1 MQDRPERYTLCN
13 CPANKIQEVCRFQW
27 KDLLYEFSCLCFG
40 LSQAALV
47 FTKLLKVPIS
57 LLRKLNV
64 KMTIYLDN
72 ILLMASSL
80 GDLLT
85 TRDILIFIPQNLGFQ
100 TNIKTSYLQPTLTL
114 KFLGMTVDSG
124 GMTLSYLKEYRN
136 SSKYR
141 IIARKFQK
149 GIK

>member
-1 MQDRPERYTLCN
+1 
-13 CPANKIQEVCRFQW
+13 
-27 KDLLYEFSCLCFG
+27 
-40 LSQAALV
+40 
-47 FTKLLKVPIS
+47 
-57 LLRKLNV
+57 
-64 KMTIYLDN
+64 MTIYLDN

-100 TNIKTSYLQPTLTL
+100 NNIKTSYLQPTLTL